1 MPKINR
7 TLFLILNFLIFHQV
21 KVPLELINNSL
32 EFIKSEKILADD
44 GIENH
49 KEVIAIQLQVYT
61 INLLT
66 DNILFLSTT
75 HEGRFEFKSELVNV
89 MYLLQVVYSMIPLSI
104 LILTIPFNRNL

>member
-7 TLFLILNFLIFHQV
+7 KLFLILINFKFFHQV

-89 MYLLQVVYSMIPLSI
+89 MYLLQVSIFHNHILYSYLNNSVQ
-104 LILTIPFNRNL
+104 